1 MLAHYRVLDLT
12 SERGH
17 LAGHLLALLGA
28 EVIAVEPPDGSPARH
43 LGPYVGGQP
52 DPEAS
57 LTHWAYNRGKRS
69 VVLDIDDQR
78 FDELVAT
85 ADVLIDEGDLDP
97 ARLAGL
103 NPALVHVSITPF
115 GLDGPKAD
123 WAATDLTL
131 WAAGGAM
138 ALTGDADRAPLRVSE
153 PQAFHSGAAVAAA
166 AALVALLERGESG
179 CGQRVDLS
187 CQQVLPVSSQSQ
199 VLASLVGGPHPARSG
214 GGIKAGPIDLRF
226 VWPAADGHVSITHVF
241 GDAVGPYT
249 RRLMEWVCEAGFCD
263 EATRDKDWIGY
274 GLALHT
280 GAETLEE
287 FDRVKVCIAAFTSSK
302 TKAELLEGAM
312 TRRVLVGPVTTMAD
326 VVASEQLASR
336 GYWEDV
342 DGVRYPGRLA
352 HFVGDA
358 QPPTLG
364 RPPRLGEHT
373 DSVLAD
379 LQRRPAVRPGKA
391 PERPLEGLKVVDF
404 MWALAGP
411 TLSRSLADAGA
422 TVIRVES
429 SVRVDAARLFQ
440 PFFDDK
446 PSAENSAL
454 FNNVNAGKLGVT
466 LDLGTAEGREVALD
480 LVRWAD
486 VVCEAFSPR
495 AMSAW
500 GLDYASLA
508 AVNPKLV
515 MLSTCLMGQTGPLA
529 MYAGFGNLAAALSGF
544 YEITGWPDRPPVG
557 PYAAYT
563 DYIAPHMALAALLAG
578 VDRQRRTG
586 KGTYIDFAQG
596 EAALHFL
603 APALLDY
610 TVNGVVAGRRGNDDS
625 KMAPHG
631 AYRCAGEDRWVA
643 VVAQSDEAWRALAK
657 EMGREDLF
665 LDLLFQEASGRLTRR
680 RELDAAVEAWTCGLD
695 AAEVQN
701 RLQAVGVAAHQV
713 QNTTEIV
720 VDPQLAHRN
729 HWQTVPHPMLG
740 EAVVEGPRF
749 QLSRTPMR
757 VDRGGPSLGEH
768 VFEVLGGLLG
778 YDEDRIADLAAAEV
792 FS

>member
-1 MLAHYRVLDLT
+1 M
-12 SERGH
+12 
-17 LAGHLLALLGA
+17 
-28 EVIAVEPPDGSPARH
+28 
-43 LGPYVGGQP
+43 
-52 DPEAS
+52 
-57 LTHWAYNRGKRS
+57 
-69 VVLDIDDQR
+69 
-78 FDELVAT
+78 
-85 ADVLIDEGDLDP
+85 LIDEGQLDAAHL
-97 ARLAGL
+97 ARV

-153 PQAFHSGAAVAAA
+153 PQAFHSGAAAAAA

-179 CGQRVDLS
+179 LGQRVDLS
-187 CQQVLPVSSQSQ
+187 CQQVLPISSQSQ
-199 VLASLVGGPHPARSG
+199 VLASLVGGPAPARSG

-249 RRLMEWVCEAGFCD
+249 SRLMDWVCEAGFCD
-263 EATRDKDWIGY
+263 EATRDKDWIGF

-280 GAETLEE
+280 GEETLEE
-287 FDRVKVCIAAFTSSK
+287 FDRVKRCIEAFTSSK
-302 TKAELLEGAM
+302 TKVELLDGAM
-312 TRRVLVGPVTTMAD
+312 SRRVLIGPVTTMAD

-336 GYWEDV
+336 DYWEVV
-342 DGVRYPGRLA
+342 DGVRHPGRPA
-352 HFVGDA
+352 RFGAA
-358 QPPTLG
+358 QPATLG

-373 DSVLAD
+373 ESVLAD
-379 LQRRPAVRPGKA
+379 LSRRPAVRPGRA
-391 PERPLEGLKVVDF
+391 PQRPLEGLKVVDF

-411 TLSRSLADAGA
+411 TLSRTLADAGA

-429 SVRVDAARLFQ
+429 STRLDAARLFQ

-446 PSAENSAL
+446 PSSENSAL

-466 LDLGTAEGREVALD
+466 LDLGTQQGREVALD

-486 VVCEAFSPR
+486 VVCEAFSPK
-495 AMSAW
+495 AMAAW
-500 GLDYASLA
+500 GLDHASLA
-508 AVNPKLV
+508 KVNPRLV

-544 YEITGWPDRPPVG
+544 YEITGWADRPPVG

-563 DYIAPHMALAALLAG
+563 DYIAPHMALACLLAA

-586 KGTYIDFAQG
+586 QGNYIDFSQG

-603 APALLDY
+603 GPALLDY
-610 TVNGVVAGRRGNDDS
+610 TVNGMVASRRGNDDS
-625 KMAPHG
+625 NMAPHG

-643 VVAQSDEAWRALAK
+643 IAAQDDEAWRALAK
-657 EMGREDLF
+657 AMGRDDLL
-665 LDLLFQEASGRLTRR
+665 LDLSLQDVEGRLGRR
-680 RELDAAVEAWTCGLD
+680 RELDLAVEAWTCGLSAD
-695 AAEVQN
+695 EVE
-701 RLQAVGVAAHQV
+701 RALQAVGVAAHQV
-713 QNTTEIV
+713 QNTAEIV
-720 VDPQLAHRN
+720 ADPQLAHRN

-768 VFEVLGGLLG
+768 LFDVLGGLLG